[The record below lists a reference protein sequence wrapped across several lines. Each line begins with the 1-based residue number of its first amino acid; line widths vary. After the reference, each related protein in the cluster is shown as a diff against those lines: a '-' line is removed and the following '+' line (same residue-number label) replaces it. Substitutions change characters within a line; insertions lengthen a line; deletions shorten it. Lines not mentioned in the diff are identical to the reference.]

1 MIKALFVGTVI
12 IVATMGLAAIM
23 FEFAIRK
30 LKGLR
35 RVKALQ
41 GTALLPVVTLSLAL
55 IWVLLL
61 LTISIWSWAVMFV
74 ALGLFETVEPALYF
88 AIVSFTTVG
97 YGDVV
102 LEPNW
107 RLLAGMTA
115 TNGLLIFGLFTA
127 FLVEILEMNRG
138 AARRRKNADAE

>member
-1 MIKALFVGTVI
+1 
-12 IVATMGLAAIM
+12 MGLAAIM

-35 RVKALQ
+35 QVKALQ